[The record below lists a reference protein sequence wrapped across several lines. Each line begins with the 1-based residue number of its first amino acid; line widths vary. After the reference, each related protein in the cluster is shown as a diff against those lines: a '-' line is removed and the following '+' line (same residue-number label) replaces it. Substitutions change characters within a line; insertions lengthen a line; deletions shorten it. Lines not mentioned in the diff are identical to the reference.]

1 MTEGFE
7 VVLRRAAAQ
16 AAGGLTR
23 RQRYAIESFLDHLA
37 RFPATPGDFREPDAL
52 GRPHEGKLVDGT
64 VETWWVDHAAREI
77 RVVEIE
83 AVD

>member
-1 MTEGFE
+1 MTEDFE

-16 AAGGLTR
+16 DAGRLTR
-23 RQRYAIESFLDHLA
+23 RQRHAIEAFLDHLA
-37 RFPATPGDFREPDAL
+37 RFPATAGDFREPDDL
-52 GRPHEGKLVDGT
+52 GRAHEGKLVEGA
-64 VETWWVDHAAREI
+64 VVTWWVDHAAREV